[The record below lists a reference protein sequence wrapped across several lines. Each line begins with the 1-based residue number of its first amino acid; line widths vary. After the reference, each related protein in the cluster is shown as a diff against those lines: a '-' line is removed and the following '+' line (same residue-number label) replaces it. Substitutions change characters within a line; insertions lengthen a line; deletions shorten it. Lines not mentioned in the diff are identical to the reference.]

1 MITCFIRYEIKATA
15 LAEFERYAQNW
26 GEIIPRCGGHLIGY
40 FLPHE
45 GCNTEAYGLI
55 RFLNLAAYEQYRH
68 ILQHDEK
75 AKENFAFAQAHG
87 FILKEER
94 HFLKEADKT
103 FLIEAKQFDTQR
115 VI

>member
-1 MITCFIRYEIKATA
+1 MERAF
-15 LAEFERYAQNW
+15 FEDFFHQ
-26 GEIIPRCGGHLIGY
+26 H
-40 FLPHE
+40 
-45 GCNTEAYGLI
+45 
-55 RFLNLAAYEQYRH
+55 LAAGGA
-68 ILQHDEK
+68 ILVDGLVPVGLVTVWIFVA

-115 VI
+115 AI